1 MTDLPRIV
9 VAGTRS
15 GVGKTSI
22 ATGLMAALRRRD
34 HVVANAK
41 VGPDFIDPSYHAL
54 ATGRPPR
61 NLDAFLHGEDRLV
74 PLLLHGAAGADVAV
88 IEGVMGLFDGRA
100 AGDEASTAHVAR
112 TLAAPV
118 LLVVDASG
126 SSRSVAAEVHGFATF
141 DPTIRVAGVILNQVG
156 SDGHERL
163 LRASLAPLGIPVVG
177 VVRRQ
182 AELATPS
189 RHLGLVPA
197 AERAAEA
204 RRTVAA
210 LGEVVARSVDLAAVV
225 ALARSAPPLA
235 GPAWDPAGEVATT
248 ATHPEGARPRIAVAG
263 GAAFTFVYEEHR
275 ELLTAAGAEVVVVD
289 PRTDEALPDG
299 TRALYVGGGFPE
311 TYVEELSANVPLRR
325 AVAGFDGPVVAE
337 CGGLVYLC
345 RTLDG
350 VELCGVLDADATF
363 GDRLVLGYRE
373 ATAASG
379 SFLAGAGTAA
389 RGHEFH
395 RTVVTP
401 RAGDRPAWEL
411 AEVGAE
417 GTATDRVHAS
427 YLHAAWVGAPSL
439 AASFVRAA
447 TRASTPTAE
456 VVA

>member
-1 MTDLPRIV
+1 MRQLPRIV

-22 ATGLMAALRRRD
+22 ATGLMSALRRRG

-41 VGPDFIDPSYHAL
+41 VGPDFIDSSYHAL

-141 DPTIRVAGVILNQVG
+141 DPSVRIAGVILNQVG
-156 SDGHERL
+156 SDGHEAL
-163 LRASLAPLGIPVVG
+163 LREVLVPLGIPVVG

-204 RRTVAA
+204 TRTVAA
-210 LGEVVARSVDLAAVV
+210 LGEVVARSVDLETVV
-225 ALARSAPPLA
+225 RIARTASPVA
-235 GPAWDPAGEVATT
+235 GDAWDPTVEVGDVVSDDG
-248 ATHPEGARPRIAVAG
+248 PPPRIAVAG
-263 GAAFTFVYEEHR
+263 GAAFTFVYQEHR
-275 ELLTAAGAEVVVVD
+275 ELLTAAGADVAVFD
-289 PRTDEALPDG
+289 PRADGALPPG
-299 TRALYVGGGFPE
+299 TRGLYVGGGFPE
-311 TYVEELSANVPLRR
+311 TYVDELSANVPLRR
-325 AVAGFDGPVVAE
+325 EVAAFDGPVVAE

-350 VELCGVLDADATF
+350 TELCSVLDADATF

-373 ATAASG
+373 ATAAGG
-379 SFLAGAGTAA
+379 SVLARAGTTA

-395 RTVVTP
+395 RTVVIP
-401 RAGDRPAWEL
+401 RAGDRPAWDL
-411 AEVGAE
+411 AGVGAE
-417 GTATDRVHAS
+417 GITTDRVHAS
-427 YLHAAWVGAPSL
+427 YLHASWVGAPSL

-447 TRASTPTAE
+447 VRTAE

>member
-1 MTDLPRIV
+1 MRQLPRIV

-22 ATGLMAALRRRD
+22 ATGLMAALRRRG
-34 HVVANAK
+34 HIVANAK

-61 NLDAFLHGEDRLV
+61 NLDAFLHGEARLV
-74 PLLLHGAAGADVAV
+74 PLLLHGAAGAGVAV

-141 DPTIRVAGVILNQVG
+141 APSVRVAGVILNQVG
-156 SDGHERL
+156 SDGHEAL
-163 LRASLAPLGIPVVG
+163 LREALLPLGIPVVG

-189 RHLGLVPA
+189 RHLGLMPA
-197 AERAAEA
+197 AERTAEA
-204 RRTVAA
+204 TRTVAA
-210 LGEVVARSVDLAAVV
+210 LGEVVARSVDLDAVV
-225 ALARSAPPLA
+225 RIARTAPPLA
-235 GPAWDPAGEVATT
+235 GEAWDPAAAVAGAVATDGPPPT
-248 ATHPEGARPRIAVAG
+248 IAVAG
-263 GAAFTFVYEEHR
+263 GAAFTFVYQEHR
-275 ELLTAAGAEVVVVD
+275 ELLTAAGAEVVVLD
-289 PRTDEALPDG
+289 PRADGALPPG
-299 TRALYVGGGFPE
+299 TRGLYVGGGFPE
-311 TYVEELSANVPLRR
+311 AYVDELSANVPLRR
-325 AVAGFDGPVVAE
+325 EVAAFDGPVVAE

-350 VELCGVLDADATF
+350 TELCGVLDADATF

-373 ATAASG
+373 ATAAGDSV
-379 SFLAGAGTAA
+379 LARAGTTA

-401 RAGDRPAWEL
+401 RAGDRPAWHL
-411 AEVGAE
+411 AGIGTE
-417 GTATDRVHAS
+417 GITTDRVHAS
-427 YLHAAWVGAPSL
+427 YLHASWVGAPSL
-439 AASFVRAA
+439 AASFVRATA
-447 TRASTPTAE
+447 RTAE